1 MKRLTIATLSML
13 VAIGLTVP
21 VFAGGDSVTLEGKV
35 VCAKCTMKEEGLTKC
50 QNVLVVKNEGQ
61 VKNYYLVK
69 NEANAEFGDVCMMEK
84 QVKVTGTVSE
94 KDGKTW
100 LAATKIESAKSEG

>member
-1 MKRLTIATLSML
+1 MKRLTTATLSLL
-13 VAIGLTVP
+13 VAIGLVVP
-21 VFAGGDSVTLEGKV
+21 VFAGGESVTIEGKV

-50 QNVLVVKNEGQ
+50 QNVLIVKNDGE

-94 KDGKTW
+94 KDGKSW
-100 LAATKIESAKSEG
+100 IAATKIEPAKSEG